1 MIQMTLNQKAE
12 IMDLINIE
20 KQKVNQIQATDKQN
34 DQMVYDLYE
43 LTPEDIQIVENA

>member
-12 IMDLINIE
+12 WIDFFDTE
-20 KQKVNQIQATDKQN
+20 KQKVNQIQATDKQI

-43 LTPEDIQIVENA
+43 LTPEEIQIVENA